1 MKNHKEKKTKKAKA
15 KGCLFSAISPLILT
29 RSMQLESAVEIWEH
43 LGEEYQ
49 GNERVRNM
57 QVMNLIREFEMVR
70 MKDSQTIKDYTE
82 QLLTIANKVRL
93 LGKDFSDERVVQ
105 KIFVTLPEKYEATI
119 SSFENSKD
127 LSSITLAKLL
137 NALQALEQR
146 RLMR

>member
-70 MKDSQTIKDYTE
+70 MKESQTIKDYIE

-93 LGKDFSDERVVQ
+93 LGKEFSDERVVQ

>member
-15 KGCLFSAISPLILT
+15 KACLFFAISPLILT

-105 KIFVTLPEKYEATI
+105 KNFVTLLEKYEATI